1 MLLDSEGMPVFE
13 PTVYSLTELRARNH
27 AANTIESSL
36 RAIIVFYLY
45 LDLHKINIME
55 RVKQGELLS
64 LAEIES
70 LVGFCRLPMD
80 DISHSC
86 AEGEKVLPS
95 PVTNSLERHRTR
107 LHLNRRK
114 EVLPASAAN
123 RLRTVRDFLAWLS
136 LVQSSQQNNK
146 QVSHVESL
154 NMARHLIMEAI
165 NARMPA
171 GCHRGY
177 LDHREG
183 LDSERRKKL
192 LQVVEPSSED
202 NPWMEEHSRYRNE
215 LITNWLYHLGLR
227 RGELLGIRIS
237 DIDFRESTVVVARR
251 ADDPKD
257 PRQNQPNAKTKA
269 RKIPLHPGLRDM
281 TEVYIM
287 SRRAAFPGA
296 RKHDFLFVA
305 SESGAPMSIASL
317 NKIFRVLSMKC
328 PELPKVYPH
337 VLRHTWNDLFSEEM
351 DKRKVSEETEKK
363 IRAYL
368 MGWSETSETAA
379 IYTRRHIREKANAVS
394 LEMQK
399 KMTGVVKDNG

>member
-1 MLLDSEGMPVFE
+1 
-13 PTVYSLTELRARNH
+13 
-27 AANTIESSL
+27 
-36 RAIIVFYLY
+36 
-45 LDLHKINIME
+45 
-55 RVKQGELLS
+55 
-64 LAEIES
+64 
-70 LVGFCRLPMD
+70 
-80 DISHSC
+80 
-86 AEGEKVLPS
+86 
-95 PVTNSLERHRTR
+95 
-107 LHLNRRK
+107 
-114 EVLPASAAN
+114 
-123 RLRTVRDFLAWLS
+123 
-136 LVQSSQQNNK
+136 
-146 QVSHVESL
+146 
-154 NMARHLIMEAI
+154 MEAI

-351 DKRKVSEETEKK
+351 DKRKASEETEKK